1 MDLPY
6 FADSNAL
13 PSRLPTK
20 EEIESS
26 KDVIIDH
33 CTRRVVGIGPH
44 FVVKYGRRIDP
55 TEGQNMLFVQQ
66 NTSVPV
72 PRVYAIYTDS
82 SDGTTYIIMERITG
96 DSLQSVWLKLNDVEK
111 TVVSAKL
118 RGSIDQLRRLPS
130 PGSYCRLG
138 NRGLTDEFFGVRG
151 SSIVGPFDTEAEFN
165 AAMLKEYVSNT
176 SRPTNARLY
185 ERLFRQVF
193 RDHPPTFTHGDFQQ
207 KNILVRKPKSLDGR
221 PGEDLEVVLIDW
233 EYSGWFPSYWESTTA
248 LYSFGGSDDDWYRW
262 LPLILDEYLVEW
274 PLVKML
280 RFDVRG
286 F

>member
-6 FADSNAL
+6 FADPNAL

-33 CTRRVVGIGPH
+33 RTRRVVGIGPH

-96 DSLQSVWLKLNDVEK
+96 DSLKSVWLNFSDVEK

-118 RGSIDQLRRLPS
+118 RGSMDQLRRLPS

-138 NRGLTDEFFGVRG
+138 NRGLIDEFFGDRG

-165 AAMLKEYVSNT
+165 AAMLEYVSNT
-176 SRPTNARLY
+176 SRPANARLY
-185 ERLFRQVF
+185 ERLFCRVF
-193 RDHPPTFTHGDFQQ
+193 HDHPPTFTHGDFQQ

-233 EYSGWFPSYWESTTA
+233 EFSAWFPSYWESTMA
-248 LYSFGGSDDDWYRW
+248 LYLCGRSDDDWYRW
-262 LPLILDEYLVEW
+262 LPLILDEYLVEL
-274 PLVKML
+274 PLMKML
-280 RFDVRG
+280 CSEVCIG
-286 F
+286 C